1 MAAPVPGP
9 VREMGTRAKIIGGL
23 FLASGGM
30 VLLMP
35 PWTPA
40 ERFTFF
46 GHGLCHQLPGHSYV
60 IGGVQ
65 LPLCARCSGIY
76 LGALLAL
83 VWYVVRGKG
92 TSATLP
98 QMPILLAMLT
108 SFVFLGIDGINSY
121 VNFTVNTMGG
131 SLLGLGPVYE
141 PQNLARILTGMFLG
155 ITIATLLLSVVNSAL
170 WEHPSP
176 RPLVSGWGELAAM
189 LGTGV
194 MVALAVNAQVA
205 WTAQPISLLIG
216 LGLLAVFLSMNMLV
230 TTTLLGREGKG
241 QGLLSLAPAA
251 LLALGL
257 ALVELSLLAGLRTV
271 LTDSLNLPF

>member
-1 MAAPVPGP
+1 MTAQIPGP
-9 VREMGTRAKIIGGL
+9 VRDMGTRAKIIGGL
-23 FLASGGM
+23 FLATGGL

-46 GHGLCHQLPGHSYV
+46 GHGLCHQMPGHSYT

-76 LGALLAL
+76 LGALLAV
-83 VWYVVRGKG
+83 VWYIVRGKG
-92 TSATLP
+92 TSGTLP
-98 QMPILLAMLT
+98 TMPILLAMLS

-131 SLLGLGPVYE
+131 SLFGLEPLYQ

-155 ITIATLLLSVVNSAL
+155 ITIATLLMSVVNTAL
-170 WEHPSP
+170 WERPSP
-176 RPLVSGWGELAAM
+176 KPLVSGWGELAAM

-194 MVALAVNAQVA
+194 VIALFVNAQIA
-205 WTAQPISLLIG
+205 WTGQPISFVIG
-216 LGLLAVFLSMNMLV
+216 LGLLAVFLGMNMLI
-230 TTTLLGREGKG
+230 TTTLLGKEGKG
-241 QGLLSLAPAA
+241 TGLLSLAPAA
-251 LLALGL
+251 LLALFL
-257 ALVELSLLAGLRTV
+257 ALAELSLLAGMRTWM
-271 LTDSLNLPF
+271 TGALNLPF